1 MGLKEFKTDLAKAES
16 ATFDK
21 VLSLHK
27 GDAEG
32 ELTFSYVP
40 DNSSNPIQIQVLVQN
55 GVDRDICNFLSS
67 LPQYINARSTQ
78 SVADV
83 VSFISKRLTARL
95 DPMAAAEEAMSP
107 DEQDTPS
114 DDGSEVDDFSVCGDF
129 NWSGAD
135 DEEPFFETR
144 LGQQG
149 PRQFGLPEM
158 IFSGAV
164 ERQRKELLAAKKA
177 GFSVGVFDSS
187 ISQLGPISSL
197 SVPVKRLG
205 ITDFILEA
213 WDIKP
218 TDHLVLLMRVPEG
231 YPTHDHYFTWS
242 GQQPLIQF
250 QLGKCAEPKP
260 SAKSCREA
268 FMSSD
273 VQDQTRQGEKEDQ
286 SRQFLPF
293 HKLRDFP
300 RGLRLKAPKF
310 DISRPLN
317 AEISFYQ
324 CKAVWGQNVPMFL
337 PEGPVR
343 VGERLLLVKGALS
356 DAILSESLWSH
367 SSNRSFIVQDGPVK
381 RSSHGVGAADG
392 QATSPVQDHVLGMED
407 DWMQFRF
414 VQGSPEKE
422 RRFSEAVKLV
432 PERDSQKAFPTIFA
446 WHGSSLGNW
455 HGIVSTGLNFD
466 RVDNGRASGNGVY
479 FSNYAS
485 TSLGYAAMAHN
496 SIIWPHSELRV
507 ANAISMCEIV
517 NQPDKFVSSSP
528 HYVVDNLDW
537 IQCRLLFIRVAPTM
551 DALDEPFPQPP
562 PRPRGGYVP
571 QDPQR
576 ALFGSRGRRLE
587 IPWSAVA
594 GGWSQVATGNFT
606 KGTDGNRRRPST
618 LMGQE
623 SEESEFEGIDIDKI
637 LSEDPQYDL
646 KRQRLSDSPSG
657 FRPGTL
663 DWDTL
668 PRLPDPTSASST
680 ALRALAR
687 EAKEMTKI
695 QNSGDLTSLGWYID
709 FDKLTNLLHWI
720 VELHS
725 FDQELPLVQDMKKK
739 SCQSVVLELRFGQG
753 YPMSPPFARVIRPR
767 FLSFAH
773 GGGGHV
779 TAGGAICSELL
790 TNTGW
795 SPALSLEKVL
805 LQVRLGLCDTERP
818 ARLDLVSSSSSS
830 DYGVLEAAEAYKRA
844 AAAHGWSIPGDFDG
858 VIRDMMK

>member
-1 MGLKEFKTDLAKAES
+1 MLD
-16 ATFDK
+16 
-21 VLSLHK
+21 VV
-27 GDAEG
+27 
-32 ELTFSYVP
+32 SYPKRP
-40 DNSSNPIQIQVLVQN
+40 DYFLYVSSD

-268 FMSSD
+268 FVSSD

-286 SRQFLPF
+286 SRQFLPLYLF
-293 HKLRDFP
+293 NFIPKLLEKDLPQLLKIRRKTRGSWIDAQEKLYDLANADYLCAPSGSSGNHQSQGNGHNKAKTKTVHNVPWILRQDGGLDPDEDMSIPLVAMQCSLQLLVRSGTYCVNCHHQMDEGFQTIRPYVCSRDLCLEHYFSLDLGPGIEHEVINNPYVVDLLVSFFYVAVSSHKLRDFP

-324 CKAVWGQNVPMFL
+324 CRAVWGQNVPMFL

-367 SSNRSFIVQDGPVK
+367 CK
-381 RSSHGVGAADG
+381 
-392 QATSPVQDHVLGMED
+392 
-407 DWMQFRF
+407 
-414 VQGSPEKE
+414 
-422 RRFSEAVKLV
+422 
-432 PERDSQKAFPTIFA
+432 PT
-446 WHGSSLGNW
+446 
-455 HGIVSTGLNFD
+455 
-466 RVDNGRASGNGVY
+466 
-479 FSNYAS
+479 
-485 TSLGYAAMAHN
+485 
-496 SIIWPHSELRV
+496 
-507 ANAISMCEIV
+507 
-517 NQPDKFVSSSP
+517 Q
-528 HYVVDNLDW
+528 NL
-537 IQCRLLFIRVAPTM
+537 
-551 DALDEPFPQPP
+551 
-562 PRPRGGYVP
+562 P
-571 QDPQR
+571 QD
-576 ALFGSRGRRLE
+576 L
-587 IPWSAVA
+587 
-594 GGWSQVATGNFT
+594 
-606 KGTDGNRRRPST
+606 
-618 LMGQE
+618 
-623 SEESEFEGIDIDKI
+623 
-637 LSEDPQYDL
+637 
-646 KRQRLSDSPSG
+646 
-657 FRPGTL
+657 
-663 DWDTL
+663 
-668 PRLPDPTSASST
+668 
-680 ALRALAR
+680 
-687 EAKEMTKI
+687 
-695 QNSGDLTSLGWYID
+695 
-709 FDKLTNLLHWI
+709 
-720 VELHS
+720 
-725 FDQELPLVQDMKKK
+725 
-739 SCQSVVLELRFGQG
+739 
-753 YPMSPPFARVIRPR
+753 
-767 FLSFAH
+767 
-773 GGGGHV
+773 
-779 TAGGAICSELL
+779 
-790 TNTGW
+790 
-795 SPALSLEKVL
+795 
-805 LQVRLGLCDTERP
+805 
-818 ARLDLVSSSSSS
+818 
-830 DYGVLEAAEAYKRA
+830 
-844 AAAHGWSIPGDFDG
+844 
-858 VIRDMMK
+858 